1 MSTLDALQLA
11 REKELDLVEVQPNID
26 PPVAR
31 ILDYGQWQYQQTKQP
46 TKKAKRVEI
55 KTIKLSLKIGQ
66 HDIAVRQKQADKFM
80 SKGDRVQL
88 ALRLRGRERDRKD
101 LAREIIENFM
111 KGIGYPLNI
120 DKPLSYL
127 GSELSITFGKK

>member
-1 MSTLDALQLA
+1 MPTHEALQLA
-11 REKELDLVEVQPNID
+11 RERELDLVEVQPNIQ

-31 ILDYGQWQYQQTKQP
+31 ILDFGQWQYQQTRQQ
-46 TKKAKRVEI
+46 TKKAHKVEI

-66 HDIAVRQKQADKFM
+66 HDIEVRQKQADKFLQ
-80 SKGDRVQL
+80 KGDRVCL

-101 LAREIIENFM
+101 LAKEIIEKFM
-111 KGIGYPLNI
+111 DGMGYALAI
-120 DKPLSYL
+120 DKPLSFL